1 MTREEFNEI
10 LVNETKT
17 EVENVFKSVNEK
29 HFENQSDL
37 LAEVVAKTIA
47 ASTNIIV
54 ASLEKTNVLK
64 YDD

>member
-17 EVENVFKSVNEK
+17 EVEEVFKSIDEK
-29 HFENQSDL
+29 HYESQGDL

-47 ASTNIIV
+47 ASTNVIV
-54 ASLEKTNVLK
+54 SSLEKANVLK

>member
-17 EVENVFKSVNEK
+17 EVEEVFKSVNEK
-29 HFENQSDL
+29 HYESQGDL
-37 LAEVVAKTIA
+37 LVEVVAKTIA

-54 ASLEKTNVLK
+54 ASLEKANVLK